1 MSSSLVLYAL
11 IYSFNPRQL
20 TGVIRQNPLCGDSI
34 ALSVRPVPLL
44 RDEGGF
50 GASTHSK
57 LNFKILIW
65 LNIVKNRNNL
75 SKYLEDIPE
84 SVTFVTSFSWY

>member
-44 RDEGGF
+44 RD
-50 GASTHSK
+50 
-57 LNFKILIW
+57 
-65 LNIVKNRNNL
+65 
-75 SKYLEDIPE
+75 
-84 SVTFVTSFSWY
+84 